1 MITIIEQKI
10 LSTDPMTAVAF
21 VYDLKEEDWKVIGAK
36 EGELNTII
44 YEGQSESKT
53 YELYHTIQELMPDT
67 FEFSRGI

>member
-44 YEGQSESKT
+44 YEGCSEQETFVKYNALT
-53 YELYHTIQELMPDT
+53 ELVMDDE
-67 FEFSRGI
+67 